1 MSPENPIT
9 MQKAPRFI
17 LILGYLGLAAS
28 VFNYFKGEIDWYI
41 NLFTSIGCLGLIFA
55 YYHTNKSQAKKEE

>member
-1 MSPENPIT
+1 

-28 VFNYFKGEIDWYI
+28 VFNYFNGKIDWYI
-41 NLFTSIGCLGLIFA
+41 NLLTFIGCLGLIFA
-55 YYHTNKSQAKKEE
+55 YYQTNKSQAKKEE